1 MNAIMATPAKTVFV
15 LPNNKNIIMA
25 AEQAIPLAKDRQVR
39 VLQTKTIPQ
48 GISAMLVFDET
59 QSADD
64 NQMAMMDAAAHVE
77 TGSVTFAARD
87 SELDG
92 RPIKQGEIMG
102 MCGSKIKF
110 LGDDI
115 VDIAFKTVDKLFKR
129 GEHALVTLI
138 YGADATEEQ
147 AQELE
152 NRLSEKYGS
161 DMEISIV
168 DGGQPIY
175 YFLLSVE

>member
-1 MNAIMATPAKTVFV
+1 MCIR
-15 LPNNKNIIMA
+15 
-25 AEQAIPLAKDRQVR
+25 DR
-39 VLQTKTIPQ
+39 
-48 GISAMLVFDET
+48 
-59 QSADD
+59 
-64 NQMAMMDAAAHVE
+64 
-77 TGSVTFAARD
+77 
-87 SELDG
+87 
-92 RPIKQGEIMG
+92 
-102 MCGSKIKF
+102 
-110 LGDDI
+110 
-115 VDIAFKTVDKLFKR
+115 
-129 GEHALVTLI
+129 I

>member
-1 MNAIMATPAKTVFV
+1 MTRISLHEVGLAATEVPSNRTTVSNDV
-15 LPNNKNIIMA
+15 
-25 AEQAIPLAKDRQVR
+25 E
-39 VLQTKTIPQ
+39 
-48 GISAMLVFDET
+48 ET
-59 QSADD
+59 VWW
-64 NQMAMMDAAAHVE
+64 N
-77 TGSVTFAARD
+77 
-87 SELDG
+87 
-92 RPIKQGEIMG
+92 
-102 MCGSKIKF
+102 
-110 LGDDI
+110 DDI